1 MLLRSEMIINLLRF
15 KNIQMKKITQY
26 LMVLALIFSAQNM
39 LAQDSNEQ
47 KIDRL
52 KIEKETIVAEEKEML
67 KAEVEAIIKRLDSN
81 EISQEEADK
90 LKQEAAKKRA
100 LNIENRTVII
110 DNKIALLA
118 RNDKEYFDE
127 FSIFGVTISSND
139 DSFSF
144 KHKNKPIKY
153 DRRTTS
159 DLVIAFGFNNAI
171 LEGEK
176 LDDSPYKFFGSRFFE
191 MGWAWKTRIL
201 NESNAIRIKYGFSIQ
216 SNGLKLTDNRY
227 FVQNGNE
234 TTFEVYPYP
243 LKKAKL
249 NITNLIFPAH
259 IEFGPSRKTQ
269 TDSYVRYSTRN
280 QFKMGLGGYFG
291 FNIGTYQKL
300 KYTADGDK
308 SKEKI
313 DKNYNTSDLVYGLSG
328 YIAFNDVG
336 LYVKY
341 ELSPLF
347 KDQILDQNNVS
358 LGLRFDM
365 N

>member
-1 MLLRSEMIINLLRF
+1 
-15 KNIQMKKITQY
+15 
-26 LMVLALIFSAQNM
+26 MVLALIISALNVQ
-39 LAQDSNEQ
+39 AQESNEQ
-47 KIDRL
+47 KINSL
-52 KIEKETIVAEEKEML
+52 KTEKEAIVTEEKAQL
-67 KAEVEAIIKRLDSN
+67 KEEVEAINKRFESK
-81 EISQEEADK
+81 EITQEEADA

-100 LNIENRTVII
+100 LNIENRVAII
-110 DNKIALLA
+110 DNKIALLK
-118 RNDKEYFDE
+118 RNNTDYFDE
-127 FSIFGVTISSND
+127 ISILGITIASNN
-139 DSFSF
+139 DSFKIS
-144 KHKNKPIKY
+144 HKDKPVKY

-176 LDDSPYKFFGSRFFE
+176 LDDSPYEFFASRFFE
-191 MGWAWKTRIL
+191 IGWAWKTRL
-201 NESNAIRIKYGFSIQ
+201 FKNSNAFRLKYGFSIQ

-234 TTFEVYPYP
+234 TTFEVYPHS

-249 NITNLIFPAH
+249 NITNLIFPVH
-259 IEFGPSRKTQ
+259 LEFGPSRKRQ

-291 FNIGTYQKL
+291 FNIDTYQKL
-300 KYTADGDK
+300 KYTVDGDK
-308 SKEKI
+308 AKEKI
-313 DKNYNTSDLVYGLSG
+313 DKNFNTSDLVYGLSG
-328 YIAFNDVG
+328 YMAFNGVG

-347 KDQILDQNNVS
+347 ENQTLDQNNVS
-358 LGLRFDM
+358 LGIRFDM